1 MEQLHMNH
9 WRDLIY
15 RLRAGDSERRV
26 AKDLGLSRT
35 TVHKYRA
42 LAEPHGF
49 LQADSTLPDEDA
61 LLGALGSGPRPP
73 HPVSTVEP
81 YRDIVQRL
89 LDQQVEMTAIC
100 QRLREDHGY
109 HGSYSAVRRF
119 VHHLRPTSPAAVVR
133 VHTAPGEEL
142 QVDFGSVGPLFDPRA
157 GHPRPAYVFVATLS
171 FSRHQYAELVFDQKT
186 STWIALH
193 QRAFESFGGVPARV
207 VPDNLKAAVI
217 KLLVQDPVLGEAYRR
232 MALHYGFLISPT
244 LPGMPQ
250 HKGKV
255 ENGVHYV
262 QRNFMAGQEFVDI
275 QVGNQ
280 RLQVWVREVAGT
292 RIHGTT
298 HQAPLQ
304 LFNDYERAALQPLPP
319 DPFTLCEVKPVK
331 VHPDCHVQIAGSYY
345 SVPYRYV
352 GQTLEAYLSER
363 VVELYHGQALIAT
376 HVRSTRPGQW
386 HTRWEDYPPDKA
398 EYLRRTPD
406 YCRQVA
412 ARVGPA
418 TRQVAE
424 NLLAERPLD
433 RLRAVQ
439 AILRLQDTVGPHRLE
454 AACARA
460 LYFGEVSYR
469 RIKGILNAALDR
481 EPLPEAVAPAA
492 VPPSFVFARPVTE
505 FFVAEPEVTR

>member
-1 MEQLHMNH
+1 MEHLHMNH

-15 RLRAGDSERRV
+15 RLRSGDSERQV

-42 LAEPHGF
+42 LAADRGF
-49 LQADSTLPDEDA
+49 LQVDSPLPDEGTLQA
-61 LLGALGSGPRPP
+61 ALGTGPQPP
-73 HPVSTVEP
+73 HTVSTVEP
-81 YRDIVQRL
+81 YQETIQRL
-89 LDQQVEMTAIC
+89 LDQQIEMTAIY
-100 QRLREDHGY
+100 QRLRDDHGY
-109 HGSYSAVRRF
+109 RGSYSAVRRF
-119 VHHLRPTSPAAVVR
+119 VHHLQPTQPEAVVR

-142 QVDFGSVGPLFDPRA
+142 QVDFGSVGLLFDPGA

-186 STWIALH
+186 PTWIALH
-193 QRAFESFGGVPARV
+193 RRAFESFGGVPARV

-232 MALHYGFLISPT
+232 MGLHYDFLISPT

-255 ENGVHYV
+255 ESGVHYV
-262 QRNFMAGQEFVDI
+262 QRNFIAGQEFVDI
-275 QVGNQ
+275 LVANQ
-280 RLQVWVREVAGT
+280 RLKLWVREVAGT
-292 RIHGTT
+292 RVHGTT

-319 DPFTLCEVKPVK
+319 DPFTLCEVKPVI

-345 SVPYRYV
+345 SAPYRYI
-352 GQTLEAYLSER
+352 GQTLEAYIGER
-363 VVELYHGQALIAT
+363 VVELYQGQKLIAT
-376 HVRSTRPGQW
+376 HVRSAHAGQW
-386 HTRWEDYPPDKA
+386 HTRLDDYPPEKA
-398 EYLRRTPD
+398 EYLKRTPD
-406 YCRQVA
+406 HCRQLA
-412 ARVGPA
+412 ARVGLA
-418 TRQVAE
+418 TRQVVE

-439 AILRLQDTVGPHRLE
+439 AILRLQDSVGQNRLE

-460 LYFGEVSYR
+460 LFFGDVSYR

-481 EPLPEAVAPAA
+481 EPLPETIVPAPVQPA
-492 VPPSFVFARPVTE
+492 FVFARPATE
-505 FFVAEPEVTR
+505 FFVAEPEKPQ

>member
-1 MEQLHMNH
+1 MNH

-15 RLRAGDSERRV
+15 RLRSGDSERQI
-26 AKDLGLSRT
+26 AKDLALSRT

-42 LAEPHGF
+42 LAEDHGF
-49 LQADSTLPDEDA
+49 LQVDSALPDEGTLLA
-61 LLGALGSGPRPP
+61 ALGAGPQPP
-73 HPVSTVEP
+73 HTVSTVQLHQET
-81 YRDIVQRL
+81 VQRL
-89 LDQQVEMTAIC
+89 LDQQVEMTAIY
-100 QRLREDHGY
+100 QRLRDDHGY
-109 HGSYSAVRRF
+109 RGSYSAIRRF
-119 VHHLRPTSPAAVVR
+119 VHHLQPTQPEAVVR

-142 QVDFGSVGPLFDPRA
+142 QVDFGSVGPLFDPGA

-186 STWIALH
+186 PTWIALH
-193 QRAFESFGGVPARV
+193 RRAFESFGGVPARV

-232 MALHYGFLISPT
+232 MGLHYDFLISPT

-275 QVGNQ
+275 WVANQ
-280 RLQVWVREVAGT
+280 RLKAWVREVAGT

-319 DPFTLCEVKPVK
+319 DPFTLCQVKPVI

-345 SVPYRYV
+345 SAPYRYI
-352 GQTLEAYLSER
+352 GQTLEAYISER
-363 VVELYHGQALIAT
+363 MVELYQGQQLIAT
-376 HVRSTRPGQW
+376 HVRSVHAGQW
-386 HTRWEDYPPDKA
+386 HTRLDDYPPDKA
-398 EYLRRTPD
+398 EYLKRTPD
-406 YCRQVA
+406 RCRQLA
-412 ARVGPA
+412 TRVGPA
-418 TRQVAE
+418 TRQVVD

-439 AILRLQDTVGPHRLE
+439 AILRLHDSVGQNRLE

-460 LYFGEVSYR
+460 LFFGDVSYR

-481 EPLPEAVAPAA
+481 DPLPEEVAPPA
-492 VPPSFVFARPVTE
+492 VQASFVFARPATE
-505 FFVAEPEVTR
+505 FFVSEPEVTR